1 METTTKKQMEDKN
14 MYHNYSYKDA
24 LAASEKVT
32 WTIQDVIGPDKKLD
46 FTKPFLP
53 ESLARVNSLSFLT
66 PAEKVILNQIR
77 GHAYL
82 TMFGTVE
89 EFILPFVIDTA
100 RPNPEDDDYRVRAL
114 LAFAGEEAKHIQLFK
129 IFREEFKK
137 GFGVPCEVIGPPAD
151 IAAAV
156 LSHHP
161 LAVAILTLHIEW
173 FVQRHYIDSVRDNG
187 ELDSQFK
194 SLLRYHWIDEAQ
206 HTKLDTLMIDA
217 MAKNYTAEE
226 ISKAMDEYIEMGL
239 FLDRGLAQQV
249 QFDLDS
255 FTRATGRQLND
266 SERKEFEQVQL
277 QANRWTY
284 IGSGMN
290 HPNFLA
296 TVNYLS
302 PEWKEKLEQ
311 IVPAF
316 C

>member
-1 METTTKKQMEDKN
+1 
-14 MYHNYSYKDA
+14 MYHNYSYQDA
-24 LAASEKVT
+24 LAASEKMR
-32 WTIQDVIGPDKKLD
+32 WTIKDVIGAEKKLD
-46 FTKPFLP
+46 FSKPFLP
-53 ESLARVNSLSFLT
+53 ESLARVKSLSFLS
-66 PAEKVILNQIR
+66 PDEQRILNQIR

-82 TMFGTVE
+82 TLFGTVE
-89 EFILPFVIDTA
+89 EFILPFVIDNA
-100 RPNPEDDDYRVRAL
+100 RPIREDDDYRVRAL

-129 IFREEFKK
+129 LFREEFKK
-137 GFGVPCEVIGPPAD
+137 GFGVPCEVIGPPSD

-173 FVQRHYIDSVRDNG
+173 FVQRHYIESVRDNG

-217 MAKNYTAEE
+217 MATNYNAKE
-226 ISKAMDEYIEMGL
+226 ISNAMDEYIEMGL
-239 FLDRGLAQQV
+239 FLDKGLAQQV

-255 FTRATGRQLND
+255 LIRATGRVF
-266 SERKEFEQVQL
+266 SEAERKEFEQVQL

-296 TVNYLS
+296 TVNHLS
-302 PEWKEKLEQ
+302 PEWKQQLEK
-311 IVPAF
+311 IAPSF

>member
-1 METTTKKQMEDKN
+1 
-14 MYHNYSYKDA
+14 MYHNYSYQGA
-24 LAASEKVT
+24 LAASEKMR
-32 WTIQDVIGPDKKLD
+32 WTLQDVIGKEKKLD
-46 FTKPFLP
+46 FNKPFLP
-53 ESLARVNSLSFLT
+53 ESLARVKSLSFLT
-66 PAEKVILNQIR
+66 PDEQRILNQIR

-82 TMFGTVE
+82 TLFGTVE

-129 IFREEFKK
+129 MFRDEFKNR
-137 GFGVPCEVIGPPAD
+137 FAVPCEVIGPPSN

-173 FVQRHYIDSVRDNG
+173 FVQRHYIDSVRDNE
-187 ELDSQFK
+187 ELDTQFK
-194 SLLRYHWIDEAQ
+194 NLLRYHWIDEAQ

-217 MAKNYTAEE
+217 MSKNYTAEE

-239 FLDRGLAQQV
+239 FLDRGLTQQV

-255 FTRATGRQLND
+255 FRRATGRVLN
-266 SERKEFEQVQL
+266 EAEQKEFEQVQL

-284 IGSGMN
+284 IGSGMT

-302 PEWKEKLEQ
+302 PKWKEKLES
-311 IVPAF
+311 IAPAF

>member
-1 METTTKKQMEDKN
+1 
-14 MYHNYSYKDA
+14 MYHNYSYQGA
-24 LAASEKVT
+24 LAASEKMR
-32 WTIQDVIGPDKKLD
+32 WTLQDVIGKEKKLD
-46 FTKPFLP
+46 FNKPFLP
-53 ESLARVNSLSFLT
+53 ESLARVKSLSFLT
-66 PAEKVILNQIR
+66 PDEQRILNQIR

-82 TMFGTVE
+82 TLFGTVE

-129 IFREEFKK
+129 IFRDEFKN
-137 GFGVPCEVIGPPAD
+137 GFGVPCEVIGPPSN

-173 FVQRHYIDSVRDNG
+173 FVQRHYIDSVRDNE
-187 ELDSQFK
+187 ELDTQFK
-194 SLLRYHWIDEAQ
+194 NLLRYHWIDEAQ

-239 FLDRGLAQQV
+239 FLDRGLTQQV
-249 QFDLDS
+249 QFDLHS
-255 FTRATGRQLND
+255 FKRATGRVLN
-266 SERKEFEQVQL
+266 EAEQKEFEQVQL

-284 IGSGMN
+284 IGSGMS

-302 PEWKEKLEQ
+302 PEWKEKLES
-311 IVPAF
+311 IAPAF

>member
-1 METTTKKQMEDKN
+1 
-14 MYHNYSYKDA
+14 MYHNYSYSDA
-24 LAASEKVT
+24 LKASERMQ
-32 WTIQDVIGPDKKLD
+32 WTIQDVVGNGMNLD

-53 ESLARVNSLSFLT
+53 ESLARVESLTFLT
-66 PAEKVILNQIR
+66 PAEKLILNQIR

-89 EFILPFVIDTA
+89 EFILPFVLDSTNSKAI
-100 RPNPEDDDYRVRAL
+100 DDDYRVRAL
-114 LAFAGEEAKHIQLFK
+114 LSFAGEEAKHIHLFK
-129 IFREEFKK
+129 MFREAFRQS
-137 GFGVPCEVIGPPAD
+137 FPVNCEVIGPPNE

-173 FVQRHYIDSVRDNG
+173 FVQRHYIDSVRDNQQ
-187 ELDSQFK
+187 LDSQFK
-194 SLLRYHWIDEAQ
+194 SLLKYHWIDEAQ

-217 MAKNYTAEE
+217 MAKNYDAAE
-226 ISKAMDEYIEMGL
+226 ISKALDEYLEMGI
-239 FLDRGLAQQV
+239 FLDNGLKQQV
-249 QFDLDS
+249 QLDLNA
-255 FTRATGRQLND
+255 FTRATGRVLNEEEKND
-266 SERKEFEQVQL
+266 FETVQL

-302 PEWKEKLEQ
+302 PEWKEKLESLA
-311 IVPAF
+311 PSF

>member
-1 METTTKKQMEDKN
+1 

-24 LAASEKVT
+24 LAASERMK
-32 WTIQDVIGPDKKLD
+32 WTIQDVIGAEKTLD
-46 FTKPFLP
+46 FSKPFLP
-53 ESLARVNSLSFLT
+53 ESLARVQSLSFLT
-66 PAEKVILNQIR
+66 PKEKLILNQIR

-100 RPNPEDDDYRVRAL
+100 RPVTEDDYKIRAL

-129 IFREEFKK
+129 MFRAEFQK
-137 GFGVPCEVIGPPAD
+137 GFGTSCEVIGPPST
-151 IAAAV
+151 IASAV

-187 ELDSQFK
+187 DLDSQFK
-194 SLLRYHWIDEAQ
+194 NLLKYHWIDEAQ
-206 HTKLDTLMIDA
+206 HTKLDTLMIEA
-217 MAKNYTAEE
+217 MAEKYSPEE
-226 ISKAMDEYIEMGL
+226 ISKAMDEYLEMGL
-239 FLDRGLAQQV
+239 FLDQGLAQQV

-255 FTRATGRQLND
+255 LSRATGRVLNEQ
-266 SERKEFEQVQL
+266 ERKEFEKIQL

-296 TVNYLS
+296 TIHYLS
-302 PEWKEKLEQ
+302 PEWKEKLEKLA
-311 IVPAF
+311 PTF

>member
-1 METTTKKQMEDKN
+1 MK
-14 MYHNYSYKDA
+14 MYHNYNYQDA
-24 LAASEKVT
+24 LAASEKMR
-32 WTIQDVIGPDKKLD
+32 WTIQDVMGVDKKLD
-46 FTKPFLP
+46 FSKPFLP
-53 ESLARVNSLSFLT
+53 ESLARVNTLSFLT
-66 PAEKVILNQIR
+66 PQERITLNQIR

-82 TMFGTVE
+82 TLFGTVE
-89 EFILPFVIDTA
+89 EFILPFVIDNA
-100 RPNPEDDDYRVRAL
+100 RPKPEDNDYRVRAL

-129 IFREEFKK
+129 IFREDFKK
-137 GFGVPCEVIGPPAD
+137 GFGVPCEVIGPPSE
-151 IAAAV
+151 IASAV

-187 ELDSQFK
+187 DLDPQFK
-194 SLLRYHWIDEAQ
+194 SLLRHHWIDEAQ
-206 HTKLDTLMIDA
+206 HTKLDTLMIEA

-226 ISKAMDEYIEMGL
+226 ISKAFDEYIEMGL
-239 FLDRGLAQQV
+239 FLDRGLTQQV

-255 FTRATGRQLND
+255 FTRATGRVLNEA
-266 SERKEFEQVQL
+266 ERKEFEQVQL

-296 TVNYLS
+296 TANYLS
-302 PEWKEKLEQ
+302 PEWKEKLEK
-311 IVPAF
+311 IAPAF

>member
-1 METTTKKQMEDKN
+1 
-14 MYHNYSYKDA
+14 MYHNYNYPDA
-24 LAASEKVT
+24 LAASERMR
-32 WTIQDVIGPDKKLD
+32 WTIKDVIGNGKNLD
-46 FTKPFLP
+46 FNKPFLP
-53 ESLARVNSLSFLT
+53 ESLARVKSLSFLT
-66 PAEKVILNQIR
+66 TDEQRILNQIR

-82 TMFGTVE
+82 IMFGTVE

-129 IFREEFKK
+129 LFRDEFKK
-137 GFGVPCEVIGPPAD
+137 GFGVPCEVIGPPSE

-187 ELDSQFK
+187 ELDPQFK
-194 SLLRYHWIDEAQ
+194 SLLKYHWIDEAQ

-217 MAKNYTAEE
+217 MAKNYSAEE

-255 FTRATGRQLND
+255 FTRATGRVLTEA
-266 SERKEFEQVQL
+266 ERKEFEQVQL

-284 IGSGMN
+284 IGSGMI

-296 TVNYLS
+296 TVNSLN
-302 PEWKEKLEQ
+302 PEWKEKLEK
-311 IVPAF
+311 IAPAF

>member
-1 METTTKKQMEDKN
+1 MK
-14 MYHNYSYKDA
+14 MYHNYNYRDA
-24 LAASEKVT
+24 LAASERMR
-32 WTIQDVIGPDKKLD
+32 WTIQDVMGADKKLD
-46 FTKPFLP
+46 FSKPFLP

-66 PAEKVILNQIR
+66 PEEKLILNQIR

-82 TMFGTVE
+82 TLFGTVE

-100 RPNPEDDDYRVRAL
+100 RPKPEDNDDKVRAL
-114 LAFAGEEAKHIQLFK
+114 LAFACEEAKHIQLFK

-137 GFGVPCEVIGPPAD
+137 GFRVPCEVIGPPSE
-151 IAAAV
+151 IASAV

-187 ELDSQFK
+187 ELDAQFK

-206 HTKLDTLMIDA
+206 HTKLDTLMIEA
-217 MAKNYTAEE
+217 MSKNYTAEE

-239 FLDRGLAQQV
+239 FLDRGLTQQV

-255 FTRATGRQLND
+255 FTRATGRVLNEV
-266 SERKEFEQVQL
+266 ERKEFEQVQL

-302 PEWKEKLEQ
+302 PEWKEKLEK
-311 IVPAF
+311 IAPAF